1 MLFGIDVEFFDNVR
15 SSRNV
20 WNESNLYYF
29 KSKHARDED
38 DSEENNEKSKPKT
51 KKPGHRKK
59 KKNVTFD
66 QWMIHTNR
74 LL

>member
-1 MLFGIDVEFFDNVR
+1 MFFGIDGKFFDYVQ
-15 SSRNV
+15 SSSMVSKAN
-20 WNESNLYYF
+20 NLSYL

-66 QWMIHTNR
+66 QWMIHTNQ
-74 LL
+74 L

>member
-1 MLFGIDVEFFDNVR
+1 MVSCSDNVQ
-15 SSRNV
+15 SSPIV
-20 WNESNLYYF
+20 SNANNLSYL

-38 DSEENNEKSKPKT
+38 DSEENNEKSKPKS

-66 QWMIHTNR
+66 Q
-74 LL
+74 

>member
-1 MLFGIDVEFFDNVR
+1 MVSCSDNVQ
-15 SSRNV
+15 SSPIV
-20 WNESNLYYF
+20 SNANNLSYL
-29 KSKHARDED
+29 KSKYGKDED

-66 QWMIHTNR
+66 Q
-74 LL
+74 

>member
-1 MLFGIDVEFFDNVR
+1 MCWVF
-15 SSRNV
+15 SSMR
-20 WNESNLYYF
+20 LLRFIGTGYKRIGYLA
-29 KSKHARDED
+29 SKYAKDED

-66 QWMIHTNR
+66 Q
-74 LL
+74 

>member
-1 MLFGIDVEFFDNVR
+1 MLKYYCFSASTVSCFDNFQ
-15 SSRNV
+15 SSPIVSKTN
-20 WNESNLYYF
+20 NLSYL

-66 QWMIHTNR
+66 Q
-74 LL
+74 